1 MSRLRDRSG
10 QTLGQA
16 VDICRVQDA
25 GFRRE
30 FVRMIKRKTTRFKLF
45 LKGNDWGIR
54 GAGIFLGEKRI
65 DKKIDISSV
74 SDRMIFIKG
83 YLRWKK
89 FFFAALPPL
98 MYELCFFI

>member
-1 MSRLRDRSG
+1 MGR
-10 QTLGQA
+10 A

-54 GAGIFLGEKRI
+54 GAGIFLGEKWI

-89 FFFAALPPL
+89 FFLPHYRP
-98 MYELCFFI
+98 